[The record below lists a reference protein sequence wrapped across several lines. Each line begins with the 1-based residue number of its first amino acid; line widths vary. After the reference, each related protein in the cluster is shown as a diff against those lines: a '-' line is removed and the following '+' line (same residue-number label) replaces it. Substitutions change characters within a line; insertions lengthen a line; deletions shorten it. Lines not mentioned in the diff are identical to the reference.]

1 MKNNLIELLTS
12 DKEIRLYIAD
22 TTELLRKS
30 NLKDMRTYF
39 AKQLYKEIFTTCS
52 LLRGF
57 LTEKDQ
63 RLNVNIRFKAEGCLV
78 RCDID
83 GSGNI
88 HCSFSSNLKAF
99 DGEFIDL
106 IGEGSSLSITRG
118 SWLGG
123 MFTGTVELKS
133 DSIEQCFSDFYS
145 RSEQIETIFRTW
157 TNNGIVRGLM
167 IQPLPFYNNDK
178 LNNVIESVDNNKICL
193 STGEWSKLQS
203 KAFPYADILEEYT
216 LQTECPC
223 SKEMFFGLLM
233 SVDTDE
239 LKESIQMNKDEEL
252 ECGICGK
259 KYEFN
264 RSDLEA
270 IVEIKVR
277 EQDG

>member
-1 MKNNLIELLTS
+1 MKNNLIKLLTS

-178 LNNVIESVDNNKICL
+178 LNNVIESVDNTKICQR
-193 STGEWSKLQS
+193 TGEWSKLQS
-203 KAFPYADILEEYT
+203 KAFP
-216 LQTECPC
+216 
-223 SKEMFFGLLM
+223 
-233 SVDTDE
+233 
-239 LKESIQMNKDEEL
+239 
-252 ECGICGK
+252 
-259 KYEFN
+259 
-264 RSDLEA
+264 
-270 IVEIKVR
+270 
-277 EQDG
+277 